1 VSAKQWSEGTS
12 PTSAGMGA
20 LRWLGTVF
28 KSLFARFAPPRSGVS
43 APGEGRYR
51 ALIDNVAIQNRRL
64 WGLTVMLIV
73 LLGFALYGLHR
84 ARQALPPVHIP
95 PELQFG
101 ATLAWG
107 EVPLPN
113 VYMFAG
119 YIFQQLHLWRA
130 DGHVDYGQNIFK
142 LQAFLT
148 PRYRAELEA
157 DLDWR
162 ARRGELQGR
171 IRQLAPLRGQGFEAK
186 RVVPLGAGRWRVW
199 VDFAIDETVKGM
211 AVKQTLIRYPLEIV
225 SMDVDPEQNP
235 WGLALDGHGGERP
248 VRLSEEDVKRS
259 FTGGAP
265 EVNAP
270 KEATHARS

>member
-1 VSAKQWSEGTS
+1 VTLLDSVLK
-12 PTSAGMGA
+12 PV
-20 LRWLGTVF
+20 L
-28 KSLFARFAPPRSGVS
+28 ARLKFPRSGVP
-43 APGEGRYR
+43 ALGEGRYR

-64 WGLTVMLIV
+64 WGLVVMLIV
-73 LLGFALYGLHR
+73 LLGLALYGLHR

-95 PELQFG
+95 PELRFG

-130 DGHVDYGQNIFK
+130 DGHADYGQNIFK

-171 IRQLAPLRGQGFEAK
+171 IRQLAPLPGQGFEAK
-186 RVVPLGAGRWRVW
+186 RVEPLGAGRWRVW

-211 AVKQTLIRYPLEIV
+211 AVKQTLVRYPLEIV

-235 WGLALDGHGGERP
+235 WGLALDGHGGELP
-248 VRLSEEDVKRS
+248 VRLREEDVKRS

-265 EVNAP
+265 QANAP
-270 KEATHARS
+270 KETAHARS